1 MSSHRCC
8 STANSSPQT
17 NFPNDRD
24 PTIPFPL
31 RGKWNRNLLFL
42 EQNFPNRKDAS
53 VSFLDLGKRRKTL
66 TARNIL
72 TNRKKNISIWLKF
85 HPIFLSIFRPER
97 KTREKLSYDS
107 IFELLYSTY
116 NTRLMNNLH
125 ACELFMGRKLTIN
138 QGLIVYPI
146 RKRTRFAPLSWR
158 GRVCTPRQK

>member
-1 MSSHRCC
+1 MKRVFSSLIPPPRPISLTIVTQQSRFH
-8 STANSSPQT
+8 SGENEIEIFSFSSKTFQ
-17 NFPNDRD
+17 
-24 PTIPFPL
+24 IE
-31 RGKWNRNLLFL
+31 KMQVFL
-42 EQNFPNRKDAS
+42 S
-53 VSFLDLGKRRKTL
+53 LILGKRRKTL

-72 TNRKKNISIWLKF
+72 TNRKKNIPTWLKF